1 MNIIA
6 IKGRLVRDPE
16 CKKTQN
22 GVTVCNIT
30 VAVDRAYS
38 SGGEKQTDFFDCVFW
53 RQGAEFVSKY
63 FSKGKEIIVQGEMQS
78 RKWQDKDG
86 NNRISWEI
94 QNAHAEFCGGKSDNG
109 ATTTGHSGFGGYAQ
123 PNSAPASDFAM
134 LDDPNARL
142 PF

>member
-6 IKGRLVRDPE
+6 IKGRLVRDPST
-16 CKKTQN
+16 KTTPN

-38 SGGEKQTDFFDCVFW
+38 GGGEKQTDFFDCVFW

-86 NNRISWEI
+86 NNRTSWEI
-94 QNAHAEFCGGKSDNG
+94 QNAHAEFCGDRKSVV
-109 ATTTGHSGFGGYAQ
+109 
-123 PNSAPASDFAM
+123 
-134 LDDPNARL
+134 
-142 PF
+142 

>member
-6 IKGRLVRDPE
+6 IKGRLVRDPST
-16 CKKTQN
+16 KTTPN

-78 RKWQDKDG
+78 RKWTDKEG

-94 QNAHAEFCGGKSDNG
+94 QNAHAE
-109 ATTTGHSGFGGYAQ
+109 
-123 PNSAPASDFAM
+123 PAANFEM
-134 LDDPNARL
+134 LNDTDMQL

>member
-16 CKKTQN
+16 VRKTPN
-22 GVTVCNIT
+22 DISVCTIT
-30 VAVDRAYS
+30 VAVDRSFS
-38 SGGEKQTDFFDCVFW
+38 SSGEKQTDFFDCVFW

-94 QNAHAEFCGGKSDNG
+94 QNAHAEFCGGKSD
-109 ATTTGHSGFGGYAQ
+109 TVST
-123 PNSAPASDFAM
+123 PSAEPAANFEM
-134 LDDPNARL
+134 LNDTDMQL

>member
-16 CKKTQN
+16 IRQTQS
-22 GVTVCNIT
+22 GVSVTTIT
-30 VAVDRAYS
+30 VAVDRSYS
-38 SGGEKQTDFFDCVFW
+38 ASGEKQTDFFDCVFW
-53 RQGAEFVSKY
+53 RQGADFVSKY
-63 FSKGKEIIVQGEMQS
+63 FKKGKEIIVTGEMQS

-94 QNAHAEFCGGKSDNG
+94 QNARAEFCGGRVD
-109 ATTTGHSGFGGYAQ
+109 SGTA
-123 PNSAPASDFAM
+123 NTAVSTSNESDFAVIENP
-134 LDDPNARL
+134 DDV

>member
-38 SGGEKQTDFFDCVFW
+38 NGGEKQTDFFDCVFW

-78 RKWQDKDG
+78 RKWTDKEG

-94 QNAHAEFCGGKSDNG
+94 QNAHAEFCGGKSDN
-109 ATTTGHSGFGGYAQ
+109 
-123 PNSAPASDFAM
+123 SAHADAPVSDFAVIDT
-134 LDDPNARL
+134 DDSSL

>member
-6 IKGRLVRDPE
+6 IKGRLVRDPST
-16 CKKTQN
+16 KTTPN

-30 VAVDRAYS
+30 VAVDRAFS

-53 RQGAEFVSKY
+53 RLGAECVTQNS
-63 FSKGKEIIVQGEMQS
+63 SKGKEIIVTGEMQS

-94 QNAHAEFCGGKSDNG
+94 QNAHAEFCGGKSE
-109 ATTTGHSGFGGYAQ
+109 
-123 PNSAPASDFAM
+123 NSTPAEPIGDFAV
-134 LDDPNARL
+134 LDDTDSSL

>member
-6 IKGRLVRDPE
+6 IKGRLVRDPSM
-16 CKKTQN
+16 KTTPN

-63 FSKGKEIIVQGEMQS
+63 FSKGKEIIVTGEMQS

-94 QNAHAEFCGGKSDNG
+94 QNAHAEFCGGKSDNNTH
-109 ATTTGHSGFGGYAQ
+109 AE
-123 PNSAPASDFAM
+123 PVSDFAV
-134 LDDPNARL
+134 LDNSTDDI

>member
-16 CKKTQN
+16 VRKTAN
-22 GVTVCNIT
+22 DISVCTIT

-63 FSKGKEIIVQGEMQS
+63 FSKGKEIIVHGEMQS

-94 QNAHAEFCGGKSDNG
+94 QNAHAEFCGGKSDNSS
-109 ATTTGHSGFGGYAQ
+109 TSETV
-123 PNSAPASDFAM
+123 SDFSV
-134 LDDPNARL
+134 LNDSDDSL

>member
-16 CKKTQN
+16 IRQTQS
-22 GVTVCNIT
+22 GVSVTNIT
-30 VAVDRAYS
+30 VAVDRSYS
-38 SGGEKQTDFFDCVFW
+38 AGGEKQTDFFDCVFW

-63 FSKGKEIIVQGEMQS
+63 FKKGKEIIVTGEMQS
-78 RKWQDKDG
+78 RKWQDKEG

-94 QNAHAEFCGGKSDNG
+94 QNAHAEFCGGKGENTQQEKQNVSD
-109 ATTTGHSGFGGYAQ
+109 Y
-123 PNSAPASDFAM
+123 SAV
-134 LDDPNARL
+134 DDSSEDI

>member
-16 CKKTQN
+16 IRQTQS
-22 GVTVCNIT
+22 GVSVTNIT
-30 VAVDRAYS
+30 VAVDRSYS
-38 SGGEKQTDFFDCVFW
+38 AGGEKQTDFFDCVFW

-63 FSKGKEIIVQGEMQS
+63 FKKGKEIIVTGEMQS
-78 RKWQDKDG
+78 RKWQDKEG

-94 QNAHAEFCGGKSDNG
+94 QNAHAEFCGGKSDNS
-109 ATTTGHSGFGGYAQ
+109 AVNTTVT
-123 PNSAPASDFAM
+123 NSNENDFSVIENSV
-134 LDDPNARL
+134 DDI

>member
-16 CKKTQN
+16 IRQTQS
-22 GVTVCNIT
+22 GVSVTNIT
-30 VAVDRAYS
+30 VAVDRSYS
-38 SGGEKQTDFFDCVFW
+38 AGGEKQTDFFDCVFW

-63 FSKGKEIIVQGEMQS
+63 FSKGKEIIVHGEMQS

-94 QNAHAEFCGGKSDNG
+94 QNAHAEFCGGKSDN
-109 ATTTGHSGFGGYAQ
+109 
-123 PNSAPASDFAM
+123 SAPADAHVSDFAVIDT
-134 LDDPNARL
+134 DDSSL

>member
-6 IKGRLVRDPE
+6 IKGRLVRDPST
-16 CKKTQN
+16 KTTPN

-94 QNAHAEFCGGKSDNG
+94 QNAHAEFCGGKSDN
-109 ATTTGHSGFGGYAQ
+109 
-123 PNSAPASDFAM
+123 PAPAESATDFAVIDNNT
-134 LDDPNARL
+134 DDL

>member
-16 CKKTQN
+16 VRKTAN
-22 GVTVCNIT
+22 DISVCTIT

-63 FSKGKEIIVQGEMQS
+63 FSKGKEIIVHGEMQS

-94 QNAHAEFCGGKSDNG
+94 QNAHAEFCGGKSDNSS
-109 ATTTGHSGFGGYAQ
+109 TSETV
-123 PNSAPASDFAM
+123 SDFPV
-134 LDDPNARL
+134 LNDSDDSL

>member
-6 IKGRLVRDPE
+6 IKGRLVRNPE
-16 CKKTQN
+16 VRKTPN
-22 GVTVCNIT
+22 DISVCTIT
-30 VAVDRAYS
+30 VAVDRAFS
-38 SGGEKQTDFFDCVFW
+38 SSGEKQTDFFDCVFW

-63 FSKGKEIIVQGEMQS
+63 FSKGKEIIVHGEMQS

-94 QNAHAEFCGGKSDNG
+94 QNAHAEFCGGKGDT
-109 ATTTGHSGFGGYAQ
+109 ATATNAE
-123 PNSAPASDFAM
+123 PAANFEM
-134 LDDPNARL
+134 LNDTDLQL

>member
-6 IKGRLVRDPE
+6 IKGRLVRDPST
-16 CKKTQN
+16 KTTPN

-38 SGGEKQTDFFDCVFW
+38 NGGEKQTDFFDCVFW
-53 RQGAEFVSKY
+53 RQGAEFVNKY
-63 FSKGKEIIVQGEMQS
+63 FSKGKEIIVTGEMQS

-109 ATTTGHSGFGGYAQ
+109 VTNTTVT
-123 PNSAPASDFAM
+123 NSNENDFSVI
-134 LDDPNARL
+134 DDTDSSL

>member
-16 CKKTQN
+16 CRKTPN
-22 GVTVCNIT
+22 DITTCKIT

-78 RKWQDKDG
+78 RKWTDKEG

-94 QNAHAEFCGGKSDNG
+94 QNAHAEFCGGKGETSP
-109 ATTTGHSGFGGYAQ
+109 ATYEAPAS
-123 PNSAPASDFAM
+123 PASDFAM
-134 LDDPNARL
+134 LNDTDLQL

>member
-6 IKGRLVRDPE
+6 IKGRLVRDPST
-16 CKKTQN
+16 KTTPN

-38 SGGEKQTDFFDCVFW
+38 NGGEKQTDFFDCVFW

-63 FSKGKEIIVQGEMQS
+63 FSKGNELIATGAMQS
-78 RKWQDKDG
+78 RKSQDKDANHSIPG
-86 NNRISWEI
+86 EI
-94 QNAHAEFCGGKSDNG
+94 QNARAEFCGGKSDNS
-109 ATTTGHSGFGGYAQ
+109 T
-123 PNSAPASDFAM
+123 PAEPVSDFAVI
-134 LDDPNARL
+134 DDTDSSL

>member
-16 CKKTQN
+16 IRQTQS
-22 GVTVCNIT
+22 GVSVTNIT
-30 VAVDRAYS
+30 VAVDRSYS
-38 SGGEKQTDFFDCVFW
+38 AGGEKQTDFFDCVFW

-78 RKWQDKDG
+78 RKWTDKDG

-94 QNAHAEFCGGKSDNG
+94 QNAHAEFCGGKSDN
-109 ATTTGHSGFGGYAQ
+109 
-123 PNSAPASDFAM
+123 SAPAEPVSDFDGIENST
-134 LDDPNARL
+134 DDL

>member
-16 CKKTQN
+16 VRKTAN
-22 GVTVCNIT
+22 DISVCTIT

-63 FSKGKEIIVQGEMQS
+63 FSKGKEIIVHGEMHS
-78 RKWQDKDG
+78 RKWTDKDG

-94 QNAHAEFCGGKSDNG
+94 QNAHAEFCGGKSDNS
-109 ATTTGHSGFGGYAQ
+109 T
-123 PNSAPASDFAM
+123 PVEPVSDFAVIENST
-134 LDDPNARL
+134 DDL

>member
-22 GVTVCNIT
+22 GVTVCNII

-38 SGGEKQTDFFDCVFW
+38 NGGEKQTDFFDCVFW
-53 RQGAEFVSKY
+53 RQSAEFVSKY

-94 QNAHAEFCGGKSDNG
+94 QNAHAEFCGGKGDT
-109 ATTTGHSGFGGYAQ
+109 A
-123 PNSAPASDFAM
+123 SAPSAEPAANFEM
-134 LDDPNARL
+134 LNDTDMQL

>member
-6 IKGRLVRDPE
+6 IKGRLVRDPST
-16 CKKTQN
+16 KTTPN

-63 FSKGKEIIVQGEMQS
+63 FSKGKEIIVTGEMQS
-78 RKWQDKDG
+78 RKWTDKDG

-94 QNAHAEFCGGKSDNG
+94 QNAHAEFCGGKNES
-109 ATTTGHSGFGGYAQ
+109 
-123 PNSAPASDFAM
+123 SAPADATVSDFAPI
-134 LDDPNARL
+134 DDVEDSL

>member
-16 CKKTQN
+16 VRKTPN
-22 GVTVCNIT
+22 DISVCTIT
-30 VAVDRAYS
+30 VAVDRSFS

-78 RKWQDKDG
+78 RKWTDKEG
-86 NNRISWEI
+86 NNRTSWEI
-94 QNAHAEFCGGKSDNG
+94 QNAHAEFCGGKGD
-109 ATTTGHSGFGGYAQ
+109 TV
-123 PNSAPASDFAM
+123 SAPSAEPAANFEM
-134 LDDPNARL
+134 LNDADLQL

>member
-16 CKKTQN
+16 CRKTPN
-22 GVTVCNIT
+22 DITTCKIT
-30 VAVDRAYS
+30 VAVDRAFS

-94 QNAHAEFCGGKSDNG
+94 QNAHAEFCGGKSE
-109 ATTTGHSGFGGYAQ
+109 S
-123 PNSAPASDFAM
+123 SAPSEPASDFAVIDT
-134 LDDPNARL
+134 DDSSL

>member
-16 CKKTQN
+16 IRQTQS
-22 GVTVCNIT
+22 GVSVTNIT
-30 VAVDRAYS
+30 VAVDRSYS
-38 SGGEKQTDFFDCVFW
+38 AGGEKQTDFFDCVFW

-63 FSKGKEIIVQGEMQS
+63 FKKGKEIIVTGEMQS

-109 ATTTGHSGFGGYAQ
+109 AVNTTDS
-123 PNSAPASDFAM
+123 NSNENDFSVIENSD
-134 LDDPNARL
+134 DI

>member
-1 MNIIA
+1 M
-6 IKGRLVRDPE
+6 
-16 CKKTQN
+16 
-22 GVTVCNIT
+22 TVCNIT

-38 SGGEKQTDFFDCVFW
+38 NGGEKQTDFFDCVFC

-94 QNAHAEFCGGKSDNG
+94 QNAHAEFCGGKSD
-109 ATTTGHSGFGGYAQ
+109 TVSS
-123 PNSAPASDFAM
+123 PSAEPAANFEM
-134 LDDPNARL
+134 LNDTDMQL

>member
-16 CKKTQN
+16 IRQTQS
-22 GVTVCNIT
+22 GVSVTNIT
-30 VAVDRAYS
+30 VAVDRSYS
-38 SGGEKQTDFFDCVFW
+38 AGGEKQTDFFDCVFW

-109 ATTTGHSGFGGYAQ
+109 VTNTTVT
-123 PNSAPASDFAM
+123 NSNENDFSVIENPV
-134 LDDPNARL
+134 DDL

>member
-16 CKKTQN
+16 VRKTPN
-22 GVTVCNIT
+22 DISVCTIT

-38 SGGEKQTDFFDCVFW
+38 SGGEKQTDFFACVFW

-63 FSKGKEIIVQGEMQS
+63 FSKGKEIIVHGEMQS

-94 QNAHAEFCGGKSDNG
+94 QNAHAEFCGGKGD
-109 ATTTGHSGFGGYAQ
+109 TV
-123 PNSAPASDFAM
+123 SAPSAEPAENFEM
-134 LDDPNARL
+134 LNDTDMQL

>member
-16 CKKTQN
+16 CRKTPN
-22 GVTVCNIT
+22 DITTCKIT

-78 RKWQDKDG
+78 RKWTDKEG

-94 QNAHAEFCGGKSDNG
+94 QNAHAEFCGGKSDN
-109 ATTTGHSGFGGYAQ
+109 
-123 PNSAPASDFAM
+123 SASADAPVSDFAV
-134 LDDPNARL
+134 LDDTDSSL

>member
-16 CKKTQN
+16 IRQTQS
-22 GVTVCNIT
+22 GVSVTTIT
-30 VAVDRAYS
+30 VAVDRSYS
-38 SGGEKQTDFFDCVFW
+38 SGGEKQTDFFDCIFW
-53 RQGAEFVSKY
+53 RQGADFVGKY
-63 FSKGKEIIVQGEMQS
+63 FEKGKEIIVTGEMQS

-94 QNAHAEFCGGKSDNG
+94 QNAHAEFCGGKGENTQQEKQNVSDY
-109 ATTTGHSGFGGYAQ
+109 SVVDD
-123 PNSAPASDFAM
+123 SA
-134 LDDPNARL
+134 DDI

>member
-6 IKGRLVRDPE
+6 IKGRLVRDPST
-16 CKKTQN
+16 KTTPN
-22 GVTVCNIT
+22 GVNVCNIT

-63 FSKGKEIIVQGEMQS
+63 FSKGKEIIVHGEMQS

-94 QNAHAEFCGGKSDNG
+94 QNAHAEFCGGKSDN
-109 ATTTGHSGFGGYAQ
+109 
-123 PNSAPASDFAM
+123 SAPAEHVGDFAV
-134 LDDPNARL
+134 LNDDSDTL

>member
-16 CKKTQN
+16 NRQTQS
-22 GVTVCNIT
+22 GVSVTNIT
-30 VAVDRAYS
+30 VAVDRSYS
-38 SGGEKQTDFFDCVFW
+38 AGGEKQTDFFDCVFW

-63 FSKGKEIIVQGEMQS
+63 FKKGKEIIVTGEMQS

-109 ATTTGHSGFGGYAQ
+109 AVNTTVT
-123 PNSAPASDFAM
+123 NSNENDFSVIENSV
-134 LDDPNARL
+134 DDI

>member
-6 IKGRLVRDPE
+6 IKGRLVRDPST
-16 CKKTQN
+16 KTTTN

-30 VAVDRAYS
+30 VAVDRAFS

-63 FSKGKEIIVQGEMQS
+63 FSKGKEIIVQGEMPS

-86 NNRISWEI
+86 NNRTSWEI
-94 QNAHAEFCGGKSDNG
+94 QNAHAEFCGGKSDNTTPAEP
-109 ATTTGHSGFGGYAQ
+109 ATDFAVLD
-123 PNSAPASDFAM
+123 NSA
-134 LDDPNARL
+134 DDL

>member
-6 IKGRLVRDPE
+6 IKGRLVCDPE
-16 CKKTQN
+16 VRKTPN
-22 GVTVCNIT
+22 DTSVCTIT
-30 VAVDRAYS
+30 VAVDRAFS

-63 FSKGKEIIVQGEMQS
+63 FSKGKEIIVHGEMQS
-78 RKWQDKDG
+78 RKWTDKEG

-94 QNAHAEFCGGKSDNG
+94 QNAHAEFCGGKSD
-109 ATTTGHSGFGGYAQ
+109 TVST
-123 PNSAPASDFAM
+123 PSAEPAANFEM
-134 LDDPNARL
+134 LNDTDMQL